1 MVCKNLVLVIYSR
14 SVWKVCLTRLA
25 DKSDV
30 EYKRNTEEREDFRK
44 FGLSK
49 RKNGTVIY
57 QERREKNKEEEDW
70 VVGQNQDEI

>member
-49 RKNGTVIY
+49 RKNGIVIY

>member
-14 SVWKVCLTRLA
+14 SIWKVSLTRLA

-49 RKNGTVIY
+49 RKNGIVIY